1 MEHRI
6 IAALSMGTSAGPLTS
21 PSRSHSAA
29 AACAR
34 KTHCFHGNDK
44 TDLWQIKATY
54 TKILSCLH
62 PDRVDGDV
70 LKRRFEQVFRLFKDL
85 ELLLVAEAEKPLTG
99 MEVPDSFE
107 GLMALRRGRK
117 KGAVRV
123 R

>member
-1 MEHRI
+1 
-6 IAALSMGTSAGPLTS
+6 
-21 PSRSHSAA
+21 
-29 AACAR
+29 
-34 KTHCFHGNDK
+34 
-44 TDLWQIKATY
+44 
-54 TKILSCLH
+54 
-62 PDRVDGDV
+62 
-70 LKRRFEQVFRLFKDL
+70 VFRLFKDL